1 MASYKGNQVN
11 SEPDKQAYM
20 HKALQWLEPKRT
32 TTEVRNRFESLKS
45 NQTMQCV
52 WSAKT
57 LNRKYDIDHSMP
69 FARWPNND
77 LWNLVPSNSKVNNEK
92 RDRLPTE
99 RKLVDARE
107 RMLHWWN
114 MAWADDSDLGGE
126 LTCSRR
132 FFAEANIALPG
143 LSIDNTSIDDLF
155 EALLLQRSRLKEMQ
169 QLKEW

>member
-1 MASYKGNQVN
+1 M
-11 SEPDKQAYM
+11 
-20 HKALQWLEPKRT
+20 
-32 TTEVRNRFESLKS
+32 
-45 NQTMQCV
+45 

-107 RMLHWWN
+107 RMLRISVKTVSHFGFIRSLCN
-114 MAWADDSDLGGE
+114 
-126 LTCSRR
+126 
-132 FFAEANIALPG
+132 P
-143 LSIDNTSIDDLF
+143 LF
-155 EALLLQRSRLKEMQ
+155 LHIPFYPK
-169 QLKEW
+169 